1 MLRTVSH
8 LGRVRALG
16 FSRARAASAI
26 PVYSPR
32 DGKVFTEIPDATVA
46 DVEAAVEAAASVQ
59 ASGWSKADAVDQR
72 AESLLGIAAALTER
86 KDELAEL
93 ESQDCG
99 KPVSE
104 TAGDIQ
110 MCIDVFEYMAELAP
124 KMLKPSPIALPDGDF
139 RSSIVPAAAGVV
151 GAITPWNYPLMQAA
165 AKVAPALAAGC
176 SVLLKP
182 SPLASLTCLK
192 LGEIGRENGLPEGAL
207 TVITGGPPDGKEGG
221 ADCLTNHPRLDL
233 LSFTGSS
240 AAGSALL
247 HCSANKLRRSSLELG
262 GKGALLVFED
272 ASIDAAVDWAMVG
285 IFSAAGQVCSA
296 TSRLLVHESIATELL
311 KALEETTVALRVGD
325 PKAEGT
331 QMGPVISATQRDRI
345 AAAVRKAEGEGV
357 EVLVGGS
364 GPPDV
369 PGLEGG
375 YYVKPTIL
383 NNVPVGSSAWCEE
396 IFGPV
401 LCVRTFKTEEE
412 AVRLANDSPYGLGHA
427 VLSADEARADRVAA
441 QLDAGNVWVN
451 CNQALW
457 AQTPFGGW
465 KASGFG
471 FEYGEAGLHEYLR
484 HKTVTSARQPG
495 YSWKAYHG

>member
-1 MLRTVSH
+1 
-8 LGRVRALG
+8 
-16 FSRARAASAI
+16 
-26 PVYSPR
+26 
-32 DGKVFTEIPDATVA
+32 
-46 DVEAAVEAAASVQ
+46 
-59 ASGWSKADAVDQR
+59 
-72 AESLLGIAAALTER
+72 
-86 KDELAEL
+86 
-93 ESQDCG
+93 
-99 KPVSE
+99 VSE

-221 ADCLTNHPRLDL
+221 ADCLTNHPRLERRTALGPFLEPSRNLLGSVADRLDL

-285 IFSAAGQVCSA
+285 IFSAAGQVISPHI
-296 TSRLLVHESIATELL
+296 SPYLPISHREQRRGV
-311 KALEETTVALRVGD
+311 LE
-325 PKAEGT
+325 
-331 QMGPVISATQRDRI
+331 VISPHRPQPRRHTAPSHGSVAQTREIWGDVGRC
-345 AAAVRKAEGEGV
+345 GEIWGDTA
-357 EVLVGGS
+357 LS
-364 GPPDV
+364 H
-369 PGLEGG
+369 
-375 YYVKPTIL
+375 
-383 NNVPVGSSAWCEE
+383 
-396 IFGPV
+396 
-401 LCVRTFKTEEE
+401 
-412 AVRLANDSPYGLGHA
+412 GHA
-427 VLSADEARADRVAA
+427 
-441 QLDAGNVWVN
+441 AGDQSVS
-451 CNQALW
+451 Q
-457 AQTPFGGW
+457 
-465 KASGFG
+465 
-471 FEYGEAGLHEYLR
+471 
-484 HKTVTSARQPG
+484 
-495 YSWKAYHG
+495 